1 MKTENFCKIFI
12 LSLISFISFF
22 ISTIFLTSINNVK
35 SQSDF
40 FFLYRIY
47 EFREEDNDTYSSYYS
62 GIAALY
68 SFILI
73 SLVIFSLDL
82 ILLIKRDKIDQENND
97 INQNENND
105 ENIRDVRIEL
115 NNNII
120 NNHTQNSERDNYRGN
135 DDNNNSNEQDSFDE
149 FKIARNI
156 LIYSFIAIQIFYFIE
171 LIVISAFHTKSKN
184 IVDNYKNKLDKDS
197 FDYLDYLTTIITIL
211 IIVGYS
217 FFFIFIIFY
226 LYLLILFNILPGT
239 SKKKLEKCTNSS
251 YCKCLNDCIERGCEK
266 FANCLKPSEMQIEE
280 DELIDN
286 ERRNEIINKLTR
298 YKDEL
303 RNFNNN
309 IRNENERQNELI
321 RLNLYDLK
329 INV

>member
-22 ISTIFLTSINNVK
+22 ISTIFLTSVYNVK
-35 SQSDF
+35 SQSYYC
-40 FFLYRIY
+40 FLYRIAINK
-47 EFREEDNDTYSSYYS
+47 EEKNRYSSYYS

-73 SLVIFSLDL
+73 SLVIFTLGL

-97 INQNENND
+97 RYENDFRIITIAQNN
-105 ENIRDVRIEL
+105 
-115 NNNII
+115 NNNI
-120 NNHTQNSERDNYRGN
+120 NNQIQSSDRENYPRDG
-135 DDNNNSNEQDSFDE
+135 DNNNEQDSFDE

-156 LIYSFIAIQIFYFIE
+156 LIYSFIAIQIFYFTE

-184 IVDNYKNKLDKDS
+184 IVDNYKNELDKDS

-211 IIVGYS
+211 IIVGYC

-226 LYLLILFNILPGT
+226 FYLLILFNILPGT

-251 YCKCLNDCIERGCEK
+251 YFKCLNDCIERGCEK

>member
-22 ISTIFLTSINNVK
+22 ISTIFLTSVYNVK
-35 SQSDF
+35 SQSYYC
-40 FFLYRIY
+40 FLYRIAINK
-47 EFREEDNDTYSSYYS
+47 EEKNRYSSYYS

-73 SLVIFSLDL
+73 SLVIFTLGL

-97 INQNENND
+97 RYENDFRIITIPQN
-105 ENIRDVRIEL
+105 
-115 NNNII
+115 NNNI
-120 NNHTQNSERDNYRGN
+120 NNQIQSSDRENYPRDG
-135 DDNNNSNEQDSFDE
+135 DNNNEQDSFDE

-156 LIYSFIAIQIFYFIE
+156 LIYSFIAIQIFYFTE

-184 IVDNYKNKLDKDS
+184 IVDNYKNELDKDS

-226 LYLLILFNILPGT
+226 FYLLILFNILPGT

-251 YCKCLNDCIERGCEK
+251 YFKCLNDCIERGCEK

>member
-22 ISTIFLTSINNVK
+22 ISTIFLTSVYNVK
-35 SQSDF
+35 SQSYYC
-40 FFLYRIY
+40 FLYRIAINK
-47 EFREEDNDTYSSYYS
+47 EEKNRYSSYYA

-73 SLVIFSLDL
+73 SLVIFTLGL

-97 INQNENND
+97 RYENDFRIITIAQNN
-105 ENIRDVRIEL
+105 
-115 NNNII
+115 NNNI
-120 NNHTQNSERDNYRGN
+120 NNQIQSSDRENYPRDG
-135 DDNNNSNEQDSFDE
+135 DNNNEQDSFDE

-156 LIYSFIAIQIFYFIE
+156 LIYSFIAIQIFYFTE

-184 IVDNYKNKLDKDS
+184 IVDNYKNELDKDS

-211 IIVGYS
+211 IIVGYC

-226 LYLLILFNILPGT
+226 FYLLILFNILPGT

-251 YCKCLNDCIERGCEK
+251 YFKCLNDCIERGCEK